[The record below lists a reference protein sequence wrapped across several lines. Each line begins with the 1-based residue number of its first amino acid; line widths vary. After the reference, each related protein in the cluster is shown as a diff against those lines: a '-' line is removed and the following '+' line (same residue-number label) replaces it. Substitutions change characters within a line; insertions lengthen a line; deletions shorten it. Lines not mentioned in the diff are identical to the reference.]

1 MDLCHP
7 YVNKLIVIN
16 DHDVYKPWPE
26 MKCVLRAMDEEEIK
40 LKTFDTFL
48 YKTRRKYPVI
58 CNPETICEELDRD
71 NVNKDKKDKK
81 LTCHT

>member
-7 YVNKLIVIN
+7 YVNKMIVIN

-26 MKCVLRAMDEEEIK
+26 MKCVLLAMEEEVTKMNTMKI
-40 LKTFDTFL
+40 FL
-48 YKTRRKYPVI
+48 RKNRRKYPVV

-71 NVNKDKKDKK
+71 SDDK
-81 LTCHT
+81 